1 MQATLILLVIG
12 AAILIAEAQPY
23 YDPYDP
29 YHPDPPHHPPSCGR
43 CDFKDFKG
51 KPGKPGPQV
60 IFYVFLLSDNN

>member
-29 YHPDPPHHPPSCGR
+29 YPPHRPPSCGR

-51 KPGKPGPQV
+51 RPGKPGPQV
-60 IFYVFLLSDNN
+60 TFYYQITTS